1 MGDKTPQFTSV
12 TVVFGLTGFLLIS
25 ILNFTD
31 FIDWIAYFETEVLF
45 IFVLLFFAFWE
56 YVFYR
61 KGKWKEIIKE
71 FENESEKA
79 RKRGRILCVLAVLFT
94 MLFFLSS
101 LVVVYIRAQ
110 NP

>member
-25 ILNFTD
+25 ILNFAG

-45 IFVLLFFAFWE
+45 IFVSLFLGFWV
-56 YVFYR
+56 YIFYR

-71 FENESEKA
+71 FEHESEKA
-79 RKRGRILCVLAVLFT
+79 RKRGRILCILAVLFII
-94 MLFFLSS
+94 LFFLSS

-110 NP
+110 SP